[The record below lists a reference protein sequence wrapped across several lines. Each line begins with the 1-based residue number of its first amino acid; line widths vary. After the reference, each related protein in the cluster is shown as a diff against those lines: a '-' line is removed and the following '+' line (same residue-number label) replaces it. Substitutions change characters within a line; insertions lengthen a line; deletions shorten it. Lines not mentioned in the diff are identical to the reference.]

1 MQENPYFSAE
11 EKKQWIDNIEKH
23 LSNEQEKIIHEL
35 NITKV
40 NIKELGHGRKRTKK
54 LTEPNI

>member
-1 MQENPYFSAE
+1 MTQSLAERYNINTNIVMLNP
-11 EKKQWIDNIEKH
+11 
-23 LSNEQEKIIHEL
+23 NE
-35 NITKV
+35 V